1 MTQKIKPVHLNL
13 IRLRHMLDITQEEFA
28 LKLDI
33 GKSLLGAIECG
44 RSQPRIELIAKSLEL
59 ASIPKEHLHDFV
71 FDYNYVLPK

>member
-1 MTQKIKPVHLNL
+1 MSQKIKPVHLNL
-13 IRLRHMLDITQEEFA
+13 VKLRHMLDITQEEFA
-28 LKLDI
+28 IRLAV

-44 RSQPRIELIAKSLEL
+44 RSQPRIELIAKSLEV